1 VINPYAKLKFFKFNN
16 SLMIVKELTMLRDIP
31 ERDWKYMRSIEKELL
46 GKLCARINKG
56 SEEILQDV
64 TLSDFDKYISNFKY
78 IQASDQI
85 VADCFDDWRRSKL
98 IFRLLAI
105 YRQGLMTEDEISKL
119 TEETQARLKLVRD

>member
-1 VINPYAKLKFFKFNN
+1 
-16 SLMIVKELTMLRDIP
+16 MLRDIP